1 MYSICWKWKSIRII
15 SLGEKIKKGIDKQR
29 KSMHNGETINARSGE
44 LILLFSLRQ
53 ELNFRNAVSV
63 SRIG

>member
-15 SLGEKIKKGIDKQR
+15 AFGEKIKKGLDSVK
-29 KSMHNGETINARSGE
+29 KSMHNEETINARSGE

-53 ELNFRNAVSV
+53 ELYFRNAASV